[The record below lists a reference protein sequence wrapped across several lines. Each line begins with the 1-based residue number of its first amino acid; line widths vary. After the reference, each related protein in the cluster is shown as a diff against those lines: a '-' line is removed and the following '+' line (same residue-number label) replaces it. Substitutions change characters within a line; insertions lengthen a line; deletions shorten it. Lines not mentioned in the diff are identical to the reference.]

1 MTNAAETNEALET
14 YRGAP
19 EGQHPNPSTF
29 ATTLDDYE
37 RLLDEACT
45 AAREVDE
52 KLMGGRSPLQPIS
65 RNTSTEHQGP
75 PPLLSAKQRMEA
87 SNARMVMLGEVL
99 TRLARAL

>member
-29 ATTLDDYE
+29 ATTPDDYE
-37 RLLDEACT
+37 RLLDEVCT
-45 AAREVDE
+45 AAREIDE
-52 KLMGGRSPLQPIS
+52 KLIGGRSTLQPVV

>member
-1 MTNAAETNEALET
+1 MTNAAETNDEGAGLKA
-14 YRGAP
+14 AP

-37 RLLDEACT
+37 RLLDEVCT
-45 AAREVDE
+45 AAREIDE
-52 KLMGGRSPLQPIS
+52 KLIGGRSTLQPVV